1 MSTVKAN
8 TVTASTTNGNVSIV
22 GNGTGKVTL
31 GDGNLIF
38 PDADGSA
45 GQYLQTNGS
54 GTLSFGD
61 VTAPAIA
68 QVVSSQKTDTFTT
81 TSTSYVDVPS
91 LSVSITPSSAS
102 NKVFV
107 LATIALGADYYQAYA
122 RLMRDSTAIAIGDAA
137 GNRDA
142 TSLGWS
148 GTLINANDDYL
159 IMTQPIIVLDSP
171 ATTSATTYKLQ
182 CRAYDASF
190 GISVNRTWLDSD
202 TVNYVRVP
210 SSITVMEVVV

>member
-1 MSTVKAN
+1 MSSLSVDAITAKTAN
-8 TVTASTTNGNVSIV
+8 TNLTLTGS
-22 GNGTGKVTL
+22 GTGKVVL
-31 GDGNLIF
+31 GDGSLVL
-38 PDADGSA
+38 PDADGTA
-45 GQYLQTNGS
+45 GQFLQTNGS

-61 VTAPAIA
+61 ASAAIA

-107 LATIALGADYYQAYA
+107 LATIALGTDYFQAYA

-182 CRAYDASF
+182 CRAYNASY
-190 GISVNRTWLDSD
+190 GISVNRTWLDTD
-202 TVNYVRVP
+202 TVDYVRVP

>member
-45 GQYLQTNGS
+45 SQFLQTNGS
-54 GTLSFGD
+54 GTLSFADAGK
-61 VTAPAIA
+61 VLQI
-68 QVVSSQKTDTFTT
+68 VSVEKTDTFTT

-102 NKVFV
+102 NKIFV
-107 LATIALGADYYQAYA
+107 IATLALGASYYHAYG
-122 RLMRDSTAIAIGDAA
+122 RLMRDTTAIAIGDAA
-137 GNRDA
+137 GSRDS
-142 TSLGWS
+142 TSLGWNS
-148 GTLINANDDYL
+148 TLSTTNDPYN
-159 IMTQPIIVLDSP
+159 IMTQTIVVLDSP

-182 CRAYDASF
+182 CRAYSASY
-190 GISVNRTWLDSD
+190 GISVNRTWLDTDSI
-202 TVNYVRVP
+202 NYVRVP

>member
-8 TVTASTTNGNVSIV
+8 TVTASTTNGNVSIL

-38 PDADGSA
+38 PDADGTA
-45 GQYLQTNGS
+45 GQFLQTNGA

-61 VTAPAIA
+61 ASAAIA

-107 LATIALGADYYQAYA
+107 LATIALGADYYHAYA

-142 TSLGWS
+142 TSLGWNS
-148 GTLINANDDYL
+148 TLVNANDDYN

-171 ATTSATTYKLQ
+171 ATTSATTYKIQ
-182 CRAYDASF
+182 CRAYDASY